1 MKGFYNMNEVCYT
14 IASGNAVTIITGLVT
29 VASVL
34 ANLINPDS
42 KLGKVANLVALNL
55 KVKK

>member
-1 MKGFYNMNEVCYT
+1 MNEVCYT
-14 IASGNAVTIITGLVT
+14 LASGNAITIITGIVT

-42 KLGKVANLVALNL
+42 KIGKVANLVALNL